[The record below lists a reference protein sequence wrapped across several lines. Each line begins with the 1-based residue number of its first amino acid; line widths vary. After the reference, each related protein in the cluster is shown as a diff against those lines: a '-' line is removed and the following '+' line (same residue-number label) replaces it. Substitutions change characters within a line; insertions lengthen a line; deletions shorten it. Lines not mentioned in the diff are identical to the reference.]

1 MIKNSSLKTFYIL
14 LIIINFI
21 SCEPKKTFIMQVDGG
36 PPPAR
41 LAILPANNFSNDVLG
56 GYVQRNLL
64 YKSLKQNPKGYLIQ
78 NIKTTNERL
87 INAGITDGAL
97 LSAFHPL
104 ELCEILDVD
113 GLLYID
119 IYDMGIKSLPF
130 YNSRY
135 IYLNVRL
142 YNFEKFIWQK
152 VININNRHIDIEGA
166 LDSIDNISQGKVKEA
181 FKKAGDSVTTQVI
194 VKLGIA
200 TLFEHELK
208 PEMKMVV
215 NKIISVIP
223 RGRSSNNK
231 YWKKVDSKLK
241 ELHLKAKNNEELVPK
256 EEKNKI
262 RKQYEIMIQEQGIN
276 IIKTKNDIDII
287 NNK

>member
-1 MIKNSSLKTFYIL
+1 V
-14 LIIINFI
+14 
-21 SCEPKKTFIMQVDGG
+21 QVDGG

-56 GYVQRNLL
+56 GYVQRNLI
-64 YKSLKQNPKGYLIQ
+64 YKALKENPRGYLVQ
-78 NIKTTNERL
+78 NINTTNERL

-152 VININNRHIDIEGA
+152 VVNINNRHIDIEGA
-166 LDSIDNISQGKVKEA
+166 LDSIDKISQGKVKEA
-181 FKKAGDSVTTQVI
+181 FKKAGDSVATQVI

-208 PEMKMVV
+208 PEMLMAVDDIV
-215 NKIISVIP
+215 SIIP
-223 RGRSSNNK
+223 KGRSQNNK
-231 YWKKVDSKLK
+231 YWKEVDSKLK
-241 ELHLKAKNNEELVPK
+241 ELHLKAKNNEELVPA
-256 EEKNKI
+256 EEKN
-262 RKQYEIMIQEQGIN
+262 RVRQQYEMMVQEQGIN
-276 IIKTKNDIDII
+276 IIKTEDDIDII